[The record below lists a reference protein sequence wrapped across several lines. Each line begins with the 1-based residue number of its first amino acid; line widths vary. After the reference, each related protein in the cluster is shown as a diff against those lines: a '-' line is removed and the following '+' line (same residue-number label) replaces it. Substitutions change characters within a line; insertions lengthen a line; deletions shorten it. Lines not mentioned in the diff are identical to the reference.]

1 MQPVQ
6 FWLNNKQF
14 NEAIDKLGDKS
25 ELYGF
30 AKDAFLK
37 KLEDMKLKK
46 KEVWFECPNKNC
58 NKVYH
63 VTVKANIEEKTGRL
77 VPVCAHCGWNLVRRV
92 KIVAKN
98 D

>member
-1 MQPVQ
+1 MKLVQ
-6 FWLNNKQF
+6 FWINNNEYK
-14 NEAIDKLGDKS
+14 EAITKLGDKS

-30 AKDAFLK
+30 AKEVFLK
-37 KLEDMKLKK
+37 ELEGMKMKK
-46 KEVWFECPNKNC
+46 REVWFECPNKNC
-58 NKVYH
+58 NQEYY

-92 KIVAKN
+92 KIIDVK